1 MDKIDMLSLT
11 EENKYFF
18 SEQLKN
24 ELCSRFGT
32 TVEEL
37 PELYGYAKPWSLLS
51 VIESNSIDT
60 YQLLYVNDK
69 IWTGSGGIVQEFRGE
84 KIYQSGYRAFSVQ
97 EHRHTGLGVNAYM
110 HRYSSTYQIARAKIL
125 GCTSV
130 IWSFDPHNYRLFQV
144 NHKYLIPKA
153 FPNLKFT
160 VYEEPVE
167 FNYVPQHLIILNLEE
182 NSV

>member
-18 SEQLKN
+18 SDTLKK
-24 ELCSRFGT
+24 ELCERFET
-32 TVEEL
+32 TVEDL

-51 VIESNSIDT
+51 LVDKGEIDT

-69 IWTGSGGIVQEFRGE
+69 IWTGSGGIIRYYGGE
-84 KIYQSGYRAFSVQ
+84 MLYQSGLRAFSVQ
-97 EHRHTGLGVNAYM
+97 QHRHTGLGVNAYM
-110 HRYSSTYQIARAKIL
+110 HQYSSTYQIERAKMH

-130 IWSFDPHNYRLFQV
+130 VWSFDPHNYKLYKINR
-144 NHKYLIPKA
+144 NYLIPKA
-153 FPNLKFT
+153 FPNYKFT
-160 VYEEPVE
+160 YCDEPVE
-167 FNYVPQHLIILNLEE
+167 FNNCLQHLIILNLEE

>member
-1 MDKIDMLSLT
+1 MLSLT

-18 SEQLKN
+18 LDQLKN
-24 ELCSRFGT
+24 ELCNRFET

-37 PELYGYAKPWSLLS
+37 PELYGYAKSWSLLS
-51 VIESNSIDT
+51 LVESNNIDT

-69 IWTGSGGIVQEFRGE
+69 IWTGSGGMIREFQGE
-84 KIYQSGYRAFSVQ
+84 KIYQSGFRAFSVQ

-110 HRYSSTYQIARAKIL
+110 HQYSSTYQITRAKQF

-144 NHKYLIPKA
+144 NWKYLIPKA
-153 FPNLKFT
+153 FPNFKFT
-160 VYEEPVE
+160 IHEELVE
-167 FNYVPQHLIILNLEE
+167 FNNSPQHLIILDLTKNL
-182 NSV
+182 V